1 MFEIRRMKLNLLF
14 LCISFSFASCFA
26 QNEMKSDSLSALFA
40 YNQSEVLNTGQ
51 FLEQL
56 KAVDAASLSV
66 IRLTGYTDSSGSFSR
81 NNVLADERIKAV
93 EDLLKKTA
101 LNRIRIETVNAN
113 ETSGFRVVPD
123 ELNRRVDLVFYA
135 KTEVPKLAFEL
146 NKPLNLNINFVGGS
160 AEFLSGSYPNLIKLR
175 NLMVEDTT
183 LLLNLH
189 GHVCCADDMELSKK
203 RAYAVMSYLS
213 QNDVDYKRMT
223 AEGFS
228 NSKRLVPDDSE
239 TNMSL
244 NRRVEAI
251 FYRKE

>member
-1 MFEIRRMKLNLLF
+1 MKPALLSICLHF
-14 LCISFSFASCFA
+14 LFASCFA
-26 QNEMKSDSLSALFA
+26 QNEVRKDSLSTFFA
-40 YNQSEVLNTGQ
+40 YNQAEILHVDQ

-56 KAVDAASLSV
+56 KTMNVSALSRIQLV
-66 IRLTGYTDSSGSFSR
+66 GYTDSTGSLSR
-81 NNVLADERIKAV
+81 NSDLAAERLRAV
-93 EDLLKKTA
+93 ADLLKETP
-101 LNRIRIETVNAN
+101 LRNVRIERVNAN

-123 ELNRRVDLVFYA
+123 ELNRRVDLLFYE
-135 KTEVPKLAFEL
+135 KKELPKLAFEL

-160 AEFLSGSYPNLIKLR
+160 AEFLSTSYPNLIKLR

-183 LLLNLH
+183 LLLKLH

-203 RAYAVMSYLS
+203 RAFAVMNYLS
-213 QNDVDYKRMT
+213 QNDVDYQRMT

-228 NSKRLVPDDSE
+228 NSKPLVPDDSE

-251 FYRKE
+251 FHRKE

>member
-1 MFEIRRMKLNLLF
+1 MKLNLLSIYF
-14 LCISFSFASCFA
+14 LFLAASCFA
-26 QNEMKSDSLSALFA
+26 QNEVRKDSLSVLFA
-40 YNQSEVLNTGQ
+40 YNQSEILDTDQ

-56 KAVDAASLSV
+56 KKVDVSSLSV
-66 IRLTGYTDSSGSFSR
+66 VRLIGYTDSSGSFSR
-81 NNVLADERIKAV
+81 NTHLAADRIRSV
-93 EDLLKKTA
+93 EDLLKTTA
-101 LNRIRIETVNAN
+101 LSRVKIETVNAN
-113 ETSGFRVVPD
+113 ETSGFRLVPD
-123 ELNRRVDLVFYA
+123 EQNRRVDLLFYG
-135 KTEVPKLAFEL
+135 KKEVPKLAFEL
-146 NKPLNLNINFVGGS
+146 NKPLNLNINFIGGS
-160 AEFLSGSYPNLIKLR
+160 AEFLSTSYPNLIKLR

-183 LLLNLH
+183 LLLKLH
-189 GHVCCADDMELSKK
+189 GHVCCADDMELSEK

-213 QNDVDYKRMT
+213 QNDVDYQRMS

>member
-1 MFEIRRMKLNLLF
+1 MKLTLLSICIHF
-14 LCISFSFASCFA
+14 LFASCFA
-26 QNEMKSDSLSALFA
+26 QNDVRKDSLSTFFA
-40 YNQSEVLNTGQ
+40 YNQAEIFHVDQ

-56 KAVDAASLSV
+56 KTIDASSLSV
-66 IRLTGYTDSSGSFSR
+66 LRLVGYTDSTGSLSR
-81 NNVLADERIKAV
+81 NTDLAAERLKTVA
-93 EDLLKKTA
+93 DLLKETP
-101 LNRIRIETVNAN
+101 LRNIRIEIVNAN

-123 ELNRRVDLVFYA
+123 ELNRRVDLLFYG
-135 KTEVPKLAFEL
+135 KKELPKLAFEL
-146 NKPLNLNINFVGGS
+146 NKPLNLNINFIGGR
-160 AEFLSGSYPNLIKLR
+160 ADFLPESYPNLTRLR

-183 LLLNLH
+183 LLLKLH

-203 RAYAVMSYLS
+203 RAFAVMNYLS
-213 QNDVDYKRMT
+213 QNDVDYQRMT

-228 NSKRLVPDDSE
+228 NSKPLVPDDSE